1 MDAATFIEAVATRAG
16 ISSSLAER
24 AVHATLETLG
34 ERVSDGVARDVARHL
49 PRELRPVLE
58 QPGNA
63 QRFDLDEFLRRVGE
77 REGTNVVSAERHV
90 RAVFAV
96 LRLTVAADDFR
107 DLLAELPN
115 EFVRLFEPLEA
126 PRAGPGPLIS
136 AEGFAKR
143 VATRTG
149 LDPES
154 AREVTD
160 VVLEALAERISGGEV
175 DDLAAE
181 LPEDLLPP
189 LDRGKAKSHGAA
201 RPIPADEFVEKV
213 AETEGVDPQ
222 VARDH
227 AAAVLATLRE
237 TVSQKELF
245 DVVSQLSHD
254 YIPLFARA

>member
-1 MDAATFIEAVATRAG
+1 MDAAAFIEAVATRAG
-16 ISSSLAER
+16 IQSSLAER

-34 ERVSDGVARDVARHL
+34 ERVSDGVAREVARHL
-49 PRELRPVLE
+49 PTQLRPLLE

-63 QRFDLDEFLRRVGE
+63 QKFDLDEFLRRVAE
-77 REGTNVVSAERHV
+77 REGTNIVSAERHV

-96 LRLTVAADDFR
+96 LRLTTAPDDFR
-107 DLLAELPN
+107 DILAELPK
-115 EFVRLFEPLEA
+115 EFRRLLEPLEV
-126 PRAGPGPLIS
+126 PHTPPMPLVS
-136 AEGFAKR
+136 GEGFAKR
-143 VATRTG
+143 VATRAA
-149 LDPES
+149 LEPDR

-175 DDLAAE
+175 DDLAEE
-181 LPEDLLPP
+181 LPDDLLPP
-189 LDRGKAKSHGAA
+189 LERGKAKSKGAA
-201 RPIPADEFVEKV
+201 VPLSADEFVEKV
-213 AETEGVDPQ
+213 AQIEGVEPE

-237 TVSQKELF
+237 TVSQKELS